1 MKKVLSVILLCFM
14 FSGCMFSLSRTRAVV
29 LGGDDFCYG
38 LIIGK
43 SYEVINMEGKN
54 ETIIFKEQPYI
65 VSAKSMI
72 GAEERKNNLFF
83 KGVKVATRNK
93 ATTGSMLLISGIIL
107 RVLALKRK
115 SDKGEEIDPMDIIK
129 IFKFKKRKKA

>member
-1 MKKVLSVILLCFM
+1 MKKVLSVALLCLM
-14 FSGCMFSLSRTRAVV
+14 LSGCMFSLSKTRAVV
-29 LGGDDFCYG
+29 LSGDDFTYG

-43 SYEVINMEGKN
+43 PYEVINMEGRN
-54 ETIIFKEQPYI
+54 ETVIFKEQPYV

-72 GAEERKNNLFF
+72 GAEERKNNKFYR
-83 KGVKVATRNK
+83 GVKVVTRNK
-93 ATTGSMLLISGIIL
+93 ATSGSMLLLLGIIL